1 MVSSGGPVTCQIE
14 LNSTVFGVRI
24 MNIEAS
30 DYVSSFNFIAMMLSE
45 QVCINLFFMELS
57 TYMSRISDLHI
68 ISIILIV

>member
-1 MVSSGGPVTCQIE
+1 
-14 LNSTVFGVRI
+14 